1 MGRQEAREIVA
12 LSATSPIVQIDPAM
26 IQLASHLEEQ
36 QQLSSRDALSLEAAV
51 RAGATHLVTERASLN
66 APLRFQ

>member
-1 MGRQEAREIVA
+1 M
-12 LSATSPIVQIDPAM
+12 M
-26 IQLASHLEEQ
+26 QLASHLKEQ